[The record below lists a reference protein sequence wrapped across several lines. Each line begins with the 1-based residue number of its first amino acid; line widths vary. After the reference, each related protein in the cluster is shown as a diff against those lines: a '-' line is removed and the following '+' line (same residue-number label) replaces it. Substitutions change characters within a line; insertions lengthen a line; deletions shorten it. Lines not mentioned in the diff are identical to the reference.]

1 MRRPDIV
8 RKISESLRNLEELE
22 TYVYGSE
29 ARGEAS
35 SDSDIDL
42 LILLPDSLS
51 TKERIELEQQ
61 IHGQLLP
68 IELSEDTEISP
79 LILQQKVWNSRKTF
93 FTTNVLNDRIR
104 I

>member
-8 RKISESLRNLEELE
+8 RKISESLRNLEGLE
-22 TYVYGSE
+22 TYVYGSRK

-68 IELSEDTEISP
+68 IELSEDTEISHH
-79 LILQQKVWNSRKTF
+79 
-93 FTTNVLNDRIR
+93 
-104 I
+104 

>member
-8 RKISESLRNLEELE
+8 RKISESLRNLEGLE

-61 IHGQLLP
+61 IHGRTSSDRTLRRHRDNLK
-68 IELSEDTEISP
+68 DTPTKS
-79 LILQQKVWNSRKTF
+79 WNSRKTF
-93 FTTNVLNDRIR
+93 
-104 I
+104 